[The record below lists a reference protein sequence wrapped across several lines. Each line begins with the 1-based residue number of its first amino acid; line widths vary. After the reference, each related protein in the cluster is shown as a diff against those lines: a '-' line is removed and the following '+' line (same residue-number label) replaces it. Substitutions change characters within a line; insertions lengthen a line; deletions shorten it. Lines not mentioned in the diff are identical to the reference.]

1 MDLILYA
8 GTKDENLKWLVR
20 IVEELSFIGN
30 RNICRTLDSLKKH
43 LLRPKMDPLVS
54 VLYTVD
60 MKDLEDLLS
69 IGEILSDVS
78 NILILPDGREKTVAE
93 AHLLRPRFLSYAD
106 SDFRDV
112 AAVLKRMSLRAALHQ
127 GHGIITECRSP

>member
-8 GTKDENLKWLVR
+8 GTKDENSKRLER
-20 IVEELSFIGN
+20 ILEELSFIGN
-30 RNICRTLDSLKKH
+30 MRICGTLVALKKH

-54 VLYTVD
+54 VLYTVN

-78 NILILPDGREKTVAE
+78 NILILPGR
-93 AHLLRPRFLSYAD
+93 P
-106 SDFRDV
+106 
-112 AAVLKRMSLRAALHQ
+112 
-127 GHGIITECRSP
+127 